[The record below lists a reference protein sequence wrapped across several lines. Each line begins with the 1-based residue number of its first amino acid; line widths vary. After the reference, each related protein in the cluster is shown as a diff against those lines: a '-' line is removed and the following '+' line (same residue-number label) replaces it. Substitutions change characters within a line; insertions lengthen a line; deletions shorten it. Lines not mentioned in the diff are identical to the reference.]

1 MLRGGQVDDVED
13 HQVLGP
19 CPKSELGRVGQKSVG
34 LEYTM
39 RIIPYASV
47 C

>member
-19 CPKSELGRVGQKSVG
+19 CPKSELGRVGPKKCG
-34 LEYTM
+34 TGIY
-39 RIIPYASV
+39 YANHTI